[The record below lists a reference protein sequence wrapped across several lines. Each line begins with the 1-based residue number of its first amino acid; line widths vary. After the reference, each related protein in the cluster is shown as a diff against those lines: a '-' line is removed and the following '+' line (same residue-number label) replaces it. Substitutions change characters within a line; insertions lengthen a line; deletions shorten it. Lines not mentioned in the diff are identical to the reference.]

1 MKTTKQTKNEIR
13 TENAE
18 MLYGAFLMSTEGLSD
33 TERKACAEVLILIL
47 MECLLRLYKSV
58 NYKSILISVFIT
70 Y

>member
-1 MKTTKQTKNEIR
+1 MECLLR
-13 TENAE
+13 TAIQLGSE
-18 MLYGAFLMSTEGLSD
+18 SDEG
-33 TERKACAEVLILIL
+33 VLILIL